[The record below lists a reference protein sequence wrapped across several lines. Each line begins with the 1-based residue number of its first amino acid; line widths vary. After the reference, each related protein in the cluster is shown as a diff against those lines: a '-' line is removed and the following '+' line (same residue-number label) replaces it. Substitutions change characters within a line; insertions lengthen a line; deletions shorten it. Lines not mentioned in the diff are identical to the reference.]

1 MRYAVYLAC
10 LMLFLA
16 ALVTASWLGG
26 GWWIGAVVFG
36 LLSALG
42 TSDLLQKRTGAM
54 PRAASCSRWAASS
67 R

>member
-26 GWWIGAVVFG
+26 GWWIGAVVFRIAVG
-36 LLSALG
+36 AGHLG
-42 TSDLLQKRTGAM
+42 PAAEADWCNAAR
-54 PRAASCSRWAASS
+54 ASCSRWGASS